1 MWLVGLYSFS
11 SMPIDDRSVLS
22 SSSEKAQGWASA
34 ANRIHGAGQS
44 YEYAICKIDLPRKSE
59 KAQGWAS
66 AANRI
71 HGAGQ
76 SYEYAICNQC
86 SCCQS
91 DHCELHRQVHSATD
105 I

>member
-11 SMPIDDRSVLS
+11 SMRIDDRSVLS
-22 SSSEKAQGWASA
+22 SS
-34 ANRIHGAGQS
+34 
-44 YEYAICKIDLPRKSE
+44 SE

-105 I
+105 IGRDATGLFLWRKQLVSRVEDDGGRSSGRAYC